1 MATARPSRD
10 IIIAGRQATTIFFWE
25 NERHKYDLYI
35 SQYVVDECSF
45 GDAEAAVRRLDFIRS
60 IPIIPRSEQIAAL
73 AHDYQQLLNIPD
85 KAKTDCFHLA
95 ACVNSEIDYLL
106 SWNFKHLGIHTFVK
120 LRDYNERRDL
130 FTPIMITPETLL
142 EINEAEE
149 LP

>member
-1 MATARPSRD
+1 M
-10 IIIAGRQATTIFFWE
+10 FFWE

-35 SQYVVDECSF
+35 SQYVIDECSF
-45 GDAEAAVRRLDFIRS
+45 GDAEVAVRRLDFIRN
-60 IPIIPRSEQIAAL
+60 IPIIPRSEQVAAL

-120 LRDYNERRDL
+120 LRDYNEMRGL

-149 LP
+149 LS